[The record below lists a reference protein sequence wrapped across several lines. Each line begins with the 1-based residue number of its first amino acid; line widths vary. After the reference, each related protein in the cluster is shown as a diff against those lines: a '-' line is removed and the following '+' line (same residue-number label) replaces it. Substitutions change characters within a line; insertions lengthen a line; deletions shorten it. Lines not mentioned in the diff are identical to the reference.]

1 MSEKYD
7 IEDVLGQDV
16 AKKLYRLVEARERR
30 DLDKAT
36 AERSEGEY
44 REIEADVWEALE
56 DSPLRPPYKLDLGD
70 KGVVRFHPKETTYSK
85 IVDENALLEY
95 LEQRAMIDDLT
106 KPQINKK
113 ALNELVREAREQD
126 DGMPDGVT
134 FSPRR
139 YVQITRQ
146 KDGA

>member
-1 MSEKYD
+1 MSETYE
-7 IEDVLGQDV
+7 IEEVLGRDV
-16 AKKLYRLVEARERR
+16 ASKLRRLVEVRETR
-30 DLDKAT
+30 DLDKAR
-36 AERSEGEY
+36 AERSEKEY
-44 REIEADVWEALE
+44 RAVEADVWEALE
-56 DSPLRPPYKLDLGD
+56 DSPLRPPYKLDLGEF
-70 KGVVRFHPKETTYSK
+70 GVVRFHPKETTYSK
-85 IVDENALLEY
+85 IIDEDALLEY
-95 LEQRAMIDDLT
+95 LEDRAMIDELT
-106 KPQINKK
+106 KPQINKQ